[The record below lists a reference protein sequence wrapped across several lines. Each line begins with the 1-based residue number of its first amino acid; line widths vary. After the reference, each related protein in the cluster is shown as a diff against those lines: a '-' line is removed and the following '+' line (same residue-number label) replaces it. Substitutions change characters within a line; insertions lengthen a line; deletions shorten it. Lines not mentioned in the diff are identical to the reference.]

1 MIQQVRILIHPY
13 DYLEGGKYY
22 VDLTA
27 YYSNGCFSI
36 YSDSI
41 NINDASIFSS
51 DAVDSTTCMG
61 DSVKFYVSSPGAT
74 NYNFYLNTNSFL
86 NGNDTICYLT
96 NLVNEDSVRV
106 QVTLNGCL
114 SLVMHCLYSQ

>member
-1 MIQQVRILIHPY
+1 
-13 DYLEGGKYY
+13 
-22 VDLTA
+22 
-27 YYSNGCFSI
+27 
-36 YSDSI
+36 
-41 NINDASIFSS
+41 
-51 DAVDSTTCMG
+51 MG

-106 QVTLNGCL
+106 RVTLNGCL
-114 SLVMHCLYSQ
+114 KFSDALPFTVNDLPVVNLASSDSDNIICEGELVTFTASGADNYVFCWMVKILIITVLIQFWLLIP